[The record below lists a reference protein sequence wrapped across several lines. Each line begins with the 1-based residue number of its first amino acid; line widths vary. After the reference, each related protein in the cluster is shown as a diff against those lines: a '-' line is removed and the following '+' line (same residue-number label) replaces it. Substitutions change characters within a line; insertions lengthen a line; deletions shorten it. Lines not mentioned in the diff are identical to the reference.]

1 MYRSGAGPKPIPY
14 KELNADLLA
23 ESIMQCLQPEMQEKA
38 QSLSRSIA
46 HERGQKAGAESFQ
59 DSLDLD
65 KLRCTLAPKRAAVWR
80 IKRTQVRLSTFA
92 ATVLLQE
99 GLLGPNDMKLQ
110 VCVLITRK

>member
-1 MYRSGAGPKPIPY
+1 MVYRSGAGPKPIPY
-14 KELNADLLA
+14 KDLDADSLA

-38 QSLSRSIA
+38 KNLSRSIA

-59 DSLDLD
+59 DSLELD
-65 KLRCTLAPKRAAVWR
+65 KLRCTLAPKRAAAWR

-99 GLLGPNDMKLQ
+99 GLLESTEIKL
-110 VCVLITRK
+110 